1 MNYKQSCVV
10 DAKFIYKTFV
20 LVLLTQADQGEEQEW
35 KVQNYTL
42 AEGEQLVDTAPPIM
56 RPYAGAAGF
65 VRPKWDADTSV
76 WTEAANEEEIA
87 AWEAEH
93 PATELPERVP
103 TAEERLTALEGAML
117 AMMGVRTDV

>member
-1 MNYKQSCVV
+1 MDYKYACVI
-10 DAKFIYKTFV
+10 DAQKLYKTFV
-20 LVLLTQADQGEEQEW
+20 LVLLIENEEHQQEEQIQHYEM
-35 KVQNYTL
+35 L
-42 AEGEQLVDTAPPIM
+42 EGEMLVDTVPPTM

-93 PATELPERVP
+93 PAPVQPDQVP
-103 TAEERLTALEGAML
+103 TD
-117 AMMGVRTDV
+117 TDVLNTLLGVSKDG

>member
-1 MNYKQSCVV
+1 MSDTEEEIQYYTLQPGERLV
-10 DAKFIYKTFV
+10 DA
-20 LVLLTQADQGEEQEW
+20 E
-35 KVQNYTL
+35 
-42 AEGEQLVDTAPPIM
+42 PPTM
-56 RPYAGAAGF
+56 RPYAGSTGF

-93 PATELPERVP
+93 PATELSEREP